1 MPSHIKKSGQPLSS
15 EITPEQV
22 YFNRRTFT
30 ASALSLAATAVASA
44 VAGPAAAAVSIGSYR
59 SWKDSTP
66 ETQTTWEQATT
77 HNNFYELGLDKGD
90 PSRYGAS
97 LKTEPWTVEIA
108 GEVRKPQKIAI
119 EDLVRQHPL
128 EERIYRLRCVEGWSM
143 VIPWL
148 GFPLADL
155 LDKVELTSKA
165 KFVEFQSIND
175 PENLRGQSSN
185 ILEWPYVEGLRIDEA
200 FHPLTILSV
209 GLYGR
214 ALPPQNGAPIRLVVP
229 WKYGFKSAKSIVR
242 IVLRETMPLTS
253 WPKATP
259 QEYGFYSNVNP
270 AVNHRRWSQA
280 SERRID
286 ASSQGLR
293 ALFRSRQETLPFNGY
308 ADQVASLYSGMDLQ
322 VNF

>member
-1 MPSHIKKSGQPLSS
+1 MSSHIKNPSQPLSS

-22 YFNRRTFT
+22 YLNRRTFT
-30 ASALSLAATAVASA
+30 ASALSLAATAAASA

-59 SWKDSTP
+59 SWEGSTS
-66 ETQTTWEQATT
+66 EAQTTWEQATT
-77 HNNFYELGLDKGD
+77 YNNFYELGLDKKD
-90 PSRYGAS
+90 PSRYGDS

-108 GEVRKPQKIAI
+108 GEAHKPQKIAI
-119 EDLVRQHPL
+119 EDLVRRHPL
-128 EERIYRLRCVEGWSM
+128 EERIYRLRCVEAWSM

-155 LDKVELTSKA
+155 LAKVEPTSRA
-165 KFVEFQSIND
+165 RFVEFQSIHD
-175 PENLRGQSSN
+175 PENLRGQRSTV
-185 ILEWPYVEGLRIDEA
+185 LEWPYIEGLRMDEA
-200 FHPLTILSV
+200 MHPLTLLSV

-214 ALPPQNGAPIRLVVP
+214 ALPPQNGAPVRLVVP

-259 QEYGFYSNVNP
+259 REYGFYSNVNP
-270 AVNHRRWSQA
+270 AVSHRRWSQA

-293 ALFRSRQETLPFNGY
+293 ALFRARQDTLAFNGY
-308 ADQVASLYSGMDLQ
+308 ADQIARLYSDMDLKT
-322 VNF
+322 NF